1 MDQDD
6 EFRRQAA
13 EAQQWA
19 DRTVSENDRA
29 AWLRIAQSWL
39 GLVKKP
45 LRTKPEAFNDRVEA
59 DGTKQEKSTK
69 AH

>member
-45 LRTKPEAFNDRVEA
+45 LRTKTEAFNDRVEA